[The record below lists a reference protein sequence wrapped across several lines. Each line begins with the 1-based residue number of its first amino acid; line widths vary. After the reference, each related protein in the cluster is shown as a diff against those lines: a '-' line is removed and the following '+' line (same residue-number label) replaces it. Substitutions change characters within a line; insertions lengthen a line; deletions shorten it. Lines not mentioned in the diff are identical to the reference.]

1 MDEDIRQFVIN
12 ALGEMNYDVSD
23 VTGDTDLGPTG
34 LDVESLAL
42 AELALH
48 IEDEFRVK
56 FDGDEVDVLSRM
68 TLDEFAALV
77 AGRVAAIAGTSPNE
91 SVG

>member
-1 MDEDIRQFVIN
+1 MDEDIRQFVIS
-12 ALGEMNYDVSD
+12 ALNEMNYDVSD

-34 LDVESLAL
+34 LDIGSLSL

-56 FDGDEVDVLSRM
+56 FDEDEVDELSRM

-77 AGRVAAIAGTSPNE
+77 SGRIAAIAGNKPE
-91 SVG
+91 

>member
-12 ALGEMNYDVSD
+12 ALNEMDYDVSD
-23 VTGDTDLGPTG
+23 VTGDTDLGPAG
-34 LDVESLAL
+34 LDVTSLSL

-56 FDGDEVDVLSRM
+56 FDEDEVDLLPRM
-68 TLDEFAALV
+68 TLDEFASLV
-77 AGRVAAIAGTSPNE
+77 AGRVVAITGNKPE
-91 SVG
+91 